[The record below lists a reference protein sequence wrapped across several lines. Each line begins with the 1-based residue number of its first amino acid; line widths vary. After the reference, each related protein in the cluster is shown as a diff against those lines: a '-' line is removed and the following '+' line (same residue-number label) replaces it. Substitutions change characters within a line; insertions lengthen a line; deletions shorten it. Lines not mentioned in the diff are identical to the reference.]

1 MSGLMLQHVLL
12 VDDHPIVRLGLA
24 ALLGSHCPGVRI
36 AEAGTLT
43 EARTA
48 LATTPPQLTLLDIN
62 MGRGN
67 GLQLLPEL
75 RAAGSRVLVL
85 SIRDEASIIEQALAA
100 GADGYL
106 IKDAAGKELA
116 QALAALT
123 QGQRYLPPNVA
134 VRLAGRQGLQAPQGV
149 DSLSARELEVFL
161 LVAQGLGKGEMAAR
175 LGISAN
181 TVETHRQKLKQK
193 LGADSQHA
201 LLKLA
206 LAHTGRALPT
216 DS

>member
-1 MSGLMLQHVLL
+1 MSGLTLQHALL

-24 ALLGSHCPGVRI
+24 ALLGSHCPGICI
-36 AEAGTLT
+36 AEAGSIT
-43 EARTA
+43 EARAA
-48 LATTPPQLTLLDIN
+48 LAVTVPQLTLLDIN
-62 MGRGN
+62 LGRGN

-75 RAAGSRVLVL
+75 LAAGSRVLVL
-85 SIRDEASIIEQALAA
+85 SIRDEASVIEQALAA

-116 QALAALT
+116 LALAALA

-134 VRLAGRQGLQAPQGV
+134 VRLAGRQGPQAPQGV
-149 DSLSARELEVFL
+149 DSLSARELDVFL

-206 LAHTGRALPT
+206 LAHTGRALP
-216 DS
+216 D